1 MTRQKRTDPDNNRPK
16 RVINWW
22 RWATLILLGLIL
34 GSGIWFTAKILTP
47 YNDQITQSAD
57 TDTDHPAFSVQL
69 TKRQVNHIVD
79 YYLNDYLKDSKI
91 KYTLTVG
98 DSAVLGGHFKF
109 FGATI
114 KFGLQFDPLVRA
126 NGDVELKATKLNIGS
141 LPVPISY
148 VLNYVGHS
156 YKLPNWVKL
165 NSSKE
170 TVVLKLSKFKLQNGM
185 QLKATKIDLPNDDID
200 FSVYLPSSSTKD

>member
-1 MTRQKRTDPDNNRPK
+1 MKRKQTKTPQAP
-16 RVINWW
+16 INWW
-22 RWATLILLGLIL
+22 RWATLILIGLII

-47 YNDQITQSAD
+47 YDDKITQSAD
-57 TDTDHPAFSVQL
+57 VDTEQAAFSVQL

-114 KFGLQFDPLVRA
+114 KFALKFDPLVRA
-126 NGDVELKATKLNIGS
+126 NGDIELKATKLNIGS

-156 YKLPNWVKL
+156 YKMPNWVKL
-165 NSSKE
+165 NSSQE
-170 TVVLKLSKFKLQNGM
+170 TIVLKLNKFKLQNGM
-185 QLKATKIDLPNDDID
+185 KLKATKIDLPNDDID
-200 FSVYLPSSSTKD
+200 LSVYLPDSSSKE